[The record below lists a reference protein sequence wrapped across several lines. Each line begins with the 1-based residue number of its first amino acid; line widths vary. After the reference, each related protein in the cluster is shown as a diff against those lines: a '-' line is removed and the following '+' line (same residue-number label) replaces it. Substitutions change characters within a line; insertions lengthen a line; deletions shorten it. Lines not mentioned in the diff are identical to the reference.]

1 MVLLEMSLKKKL
13 ATAAAAG
20 AVIIGS
26 LLAAPA
32 AHATSNPSKL
42 DQGDLSIAC
51 KIQYGPERLDRTA
64 AVRRRLRVAVR
75 LQQQRQHAA
84 QRGRQQLLY
93 DVLRYVGDGV
103 PRLLEVPGLLGT
115 RASAA
120 PNGGRGTSTIFS

>member
-51 KIQYGPERLDRTA
+51 KIQYGQNGWIA
-64 AVRRRLRVAVR
+64 
-75 LQQQRQHAA
+75 
-84 QRGRQQLLY
+84 QQLY
-93 DVLRYVGDGV
+93 GGVYGWRCVYNNNASTQRNVDVNNYCMTYFGTWATAS
-103 PRLLEVPGLLGT
+103 PGYWKCQGY
-115 RASAA
+115 
-120 PNGGRGTSTIFS
+120 